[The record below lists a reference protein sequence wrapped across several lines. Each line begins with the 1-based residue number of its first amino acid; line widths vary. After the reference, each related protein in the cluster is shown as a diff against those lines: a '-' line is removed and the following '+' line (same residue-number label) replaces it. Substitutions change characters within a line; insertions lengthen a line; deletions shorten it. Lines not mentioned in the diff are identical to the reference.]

1 MSLCGPACTNIAKS
15 SIWIRNEWKS
25 LVTVSFACQQKGFP
39 KNISKQL
46 KQRLRQVIKIASA
59 FHPRWY
65 AYVLLCHVFHSFIDS
80 SKLFPTTFKES
91 IFDVCS
97 ELRVETLQ
105 SALYE
110 ACSQKFLSP
119 IVPENYVL
127 SVCISHIF
135 SIFYFDVGG
144 LLHNSVMCIWND
156 MALQKYG
163 MVILDKSLPACLT

>member
-1 MSLCGPACTNIAKS
+1 MPMFC
-15 SIWIRNEWKS
+15 
-25 LVTVSFACQQKGFP
+25 
-39 KNISKQL
+39 
-46 KQRLRQVIKIASA
+46 
-59 FHPRWY
+59 Y
-65 AYVLLCHVFHSFIDS
+65 AMFFHSFIDS
-80 SKLFPTTFKES
+80 RKLFPTTFKES

-105 SALYE
+105 SALHE

-119 IVPENYVL
+119 IVPENYVFV

-163 MVILDKSLPACLT
+163 MVYLTSHFLPA